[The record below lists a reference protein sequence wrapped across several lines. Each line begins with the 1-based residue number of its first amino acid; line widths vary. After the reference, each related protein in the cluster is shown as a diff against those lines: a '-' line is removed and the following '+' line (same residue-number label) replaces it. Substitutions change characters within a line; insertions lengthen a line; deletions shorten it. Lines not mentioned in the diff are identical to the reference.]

1 MSCPGADMRRREFI
15 SLLGASAAAWPV
27 AAHAQQ
33 ATTPLIGFLSSRSPN
48 ESEALVAA
56 FRQGLAE
63 IGYVEGQN
71 ANIAFRWAEGQYD
84 RLPKLTAEL
93 VKTQVAV
100 IASVGG
106 SVSALAA
113 KSATTTIP
121 IVAVAG
127 GDPVKVGLVASFN
140 RPGGNITVVNPSSG
154 LFSAKRLGLLRE
166 LVPTAAL
173 IGVLLNPK
181 FPDSATQLDDI
192 DEAAHTVGQQIYV
205 VNASTEQDI
214 DAAFASLSQQGIGAL
229 VSGVDPFFDTRR
241 DKIIALAAHHA
252 VPTIYGQRAY
262 AVAGGLMSYAPSFT
276 EAYRQAGIY
285 VGRILKGEKPAD
297 LPVVQPT
304 KYELVINLK
313 TAKALGLKVP
323 VSMQLLADEVIE

>member
-1 MSCPGADMRRREFI
+1 MRRRDFI
-15 SLLGASAAAWPV
+15 KVTVGSAAVWPLTV
-27 AAHAQQ
+27 RAQQ
-33 ATTPLIGFLSSRSPN
+33 PAMPLIGFLSSRSPN

-56 FRQGLAE
+56 FREGLAE

-84 RLPKLTAEL
+84 RLPQLAAEL
-93 VKTQVAV
+93 LKTQVAV

-113 KSATTTIP
+113 KSATRAIP
-121 IVAVAG
+121 IVAVTG

-140 RPGGNITVVNPSSG
+140 RPGGNITVVNPTSG
-154 LFSAKRLGLLRE
+154 LFIAKRLGLLRE

-181 FPDSATQLDDI
+181 YPDSAAQLDDI
-192 DEAAHTVGQQIYV
+192 DEAARTVGQQIYV

-229 VSGVDPFFDTRR
+229 ISGVDPFFDTRR
-241 DKIIALAAHHA
+241 DKIIGLAAHHA

>member
-1 MSCPGADMRRREFI
+1 MRRRDFI
-15 SLLGASAAAWPV
+15 KVVAGSVAGWPL

-63 IGYVEGQN
+63 TGYVEGQN

-84 RLPKLTAEL
+84 RLPQLAAEL
-93 VKTQVAV
+93 VKTQVTV

-106 SVSALAA
+106 SVSVLAA
-113 KSATTTIP
+113 KSATRTIP
-121 IVAVAG
+121 IVAVSG

-140 RPGGNITVVNPSSG
+140 RPGGNITGVYPSSG

-166 LVPTAAL
+166 LVPTAAI
-173 IGVLLNPK
+173 IGVLQNPK
-181 FPDSATQLDDI
+181 YPDSATQLEDI
-192 DEAAHTVGQQIYV
+192 EEAARTVGQQIYV

-229 VSGVDPFFDTRR
+229 ISGVDPFFDTRR

-262 AVAGGLMSYAPSFT
+262 AVAGGLISYAPSFT

-297 LPVVQPT
+297 LPLVQPT
-304 KYELVINLK
+304 KYELVINLN
-313 TAKALGLKVP
+313 TAKTLGLKVP
-323 VSMQLLADEVIE
+323 ISMQLLADEAIE